1 MQLYII
7 RHAESE
13 NNAMW
18 ARTQSSEGRVSDPD
32 ITDIGHEQARLVA
45 AFLAE
50 SDPEQSAGYWDSH
63 NRGGF
68 NLTHLYSSYMLRAVA
83 TGTYISKATGVPLR
97 AWEAIHEWG
106 GIYEDDLETG
116 KRILLPGSNR
126 AFFAERFPNFV
137 LHDGLGEEE
146 GWWNYRPYEP
156 PFETLKRAARFLNE
170 LLERHGED
178 DRVGIVT
185 HGGFADSVAKI
196 LLRQWPIYS
205 LSDNGFDSAVIP
217 PDLQTNAPEEMWFR
231 MNNVAVSRLDFFPE
245 RFVVV
250 YWNRVDFLPGELIT

>member
-7 RHAESE
+7 RHAQSE
-13 NNAMW
+13 NNAIW
-18 ARTQSSEGRVSDPD
+18 ARTQSSEGRLSDPD

-45 AFLAE
+45 NFLARSNLE
-50 SDPEQSAGYWDSH
+50 KKVDYWDSH

-68 NLTHLYSSYMLRAVA
+68 DLTYLYSSYMLRAVA
-83 TGTYISKATGVPLR
+83 TGTYISEATGVPLV

-106 GIYEDDLETG
+106 GIYDDDLETG
-116 KRILLPGSNR
+116 ERILLPGSSR
-126 AFFAERFPNFV
+126 AFFAERFPDFV
-137 LHDGLGEEE
+137 PHDGLGAEE

-170 LLERHGED
+170 LLERHKD
-178 DRVGIVT
+178 DERVGIVT
-185 HGGFADSVAKI
+185 HGGFADSLIKI
-196 LLRQWPIYS
+196 LIKQWPIYS
-205 LSDNGFDSAVIP
+205 LAGDGFDPAAIP
-217 PDLQTNAPEEMWFR
+217 AELQTNAPEEMWFR
-231 MNNVAVSRLDFFPE
+231 LNNVSISRIDFFPE